1 MTDGNIRVLSR
12 LTWPK
17 LDRSD
22 RDSSTAA
29 GKQQIGTT
37 TSRFPFQVDA
47 SCDDL
52 TRTGHVA
59 AWGLSFAGL
68 PSIIV
73 NIVRIGLQDIPAMD
87 HSTLAFAS
95 VFPVLSIS
103 HTTPTP
109 IATPDLSQIAP
120 GSSFGSPYAGK
131 STDAQSQ
138 GQHRAVKR
146 GLAWSCATRFLS
158 LPRDST
164 LDFTLQRTREV
175 SDALTYLLVGEGRS
189 EDGKEEGLVE
199 WYSNECRL
207 HFANVVRP
215 GLEQLWKKEVELKN
229 AWDLL
234 DETQRVLEHKQRV
247 YLQPFNDN
255 ILPFLRQDASSTLL
269 QPSRPTQVIDA
280 NLATSVSGKFRRD
293 LHAMFA
299 HCLPNQRY
307 SKTLSYVLYDAGCRL
322 FRIYMRLDGIQ
333 PSMTPENTQMFRQR
347 MTTLL
352 QGLER
357 VGLGGDYAQKAF
369 AHAMNKLLDSFIS
382 SHYLK
387 VDWYSKTSIVPHLK
401 MWIQDGF
408 CPLAEL
414 VLTCLQCEQSTILPT
429 EISSW
434 QEMALGRLGRAR
446 VDNLFDFVINWDK
459 SLGAVLDIKEYLRVM
474 GAKQYL
480 TSTFSQQISRRLL
493 HPGATTT
500 YILNV
505 YILIIRSFHQLEPK
519 GVLLERVA
527 RPIRRYLK
535 EREDTARII
544 ISSLLTDLNDETGTK
559 FSSNG
564 ELSYEIASEMAKPF
578 TYHGQDT
585 DEEMNWNDM
594 NWQPLPV
601 DASPE
606 YKKSKVE
613 DVIWFLLTLWE
624 RDDFINELKN
634 LLGDHLLRCQDPEY
648 EREIRLLELIKVRLG
663 DDKMQAC
670 EVMLRDVLDS
680 KRINAAIR
688 ATISVPT
695 PAALVTPDHHA
706 RDPRTPEGVYP
717 HTPQPRRPP
726 RSVVQL
732 APSTPTSVPHAG
744 PTLNAQILSSFFW
757 PLLRDDTFRVPSQ
770 IDLLQKDYEARF
782 ERIKGMRKL
791 RWMNALGEGSITL
804 DFDDRTEDFAH
815 LTPWQVSVVY
825 AFQPQP
831 GEEHVSK
838 KRVGQGGGGEGIAR
852 NVAQLHDML
861 DMDESLLRQALA
873 FWVGK
878 SVLREIAPDTYA
890 VIERLPSES
899 SRAQAADQDAAAA
912 AEEIAAV
919 QAAETTAVKSP
930 TDLLNEKKDVYT
942 LFIIGMLTNQGNL
955 PVQRIA
961 MMMRMMVQGG
971 FPFGVEGG

>member
-1 MTDGNIRVLSR
+1 M
-12 LTWPK
+12 
-17 LDRSD
+17 LDL
-22 RDSSTAA
+22 
-29 GKQQIGTT
+29 K
-37 TSRFPFQVDA
+37 
-47 SCDDL
+47 
-52 TRTGHVA
+52 
-59 AWGLSFAGL
+59 
-68 PSIIV
+68 
-73 NIVRIGLQDIPAMD
+73 
-87 HSTLAFAS
+87 
-95 VFPVLSIS
+95 
-103 HTTPTP
+103 
-109 IATPDLSQIAP
+109 
-120 GSSFGSPYAGK
+120 
-131 STDAQSQ
+131 
-138 GQHRAVKR
+138 
-146 GLAWSCATRFLS
+146 
-158 LPRDST
+158 
-164 LDFTLQRTREV
+164 LQRTGEV
-175 SDALTYLLVGEGRS
+175 TDALTYLLAGEGRS
-189 EDGKEEGLVE
+189 EDEKEESLIE

-207 HFANVVRP
+207 HFANVVRS
-215 GLEQLWKKEVELKN
+215 GLEQLWQTEIELKH
-229 AWDLL
+229 AWDVL
-234 DETQRVLEHKQRV
+234 DETQRVLEHKQQM
-247 YLQPFNDN
+247 YLQPFNDH
-255 ILPFLRQDASSTLL
+255 ILPFLRQDASSTSL
-269 QPSRPTQVIDA
+269 QPSRPTQIIDTNVA
-280 NLATSVSGKFRRD
+280 ASVNWKFRQD
-293 LHAMFA
+293 LHAIFA
-299 HCLPNQRY
+299 HSLPLQRY

-322 FRIYMRLDGIQ
+322 FRIYTRQDGIQ

-352 QGLER
+352 QELER
-357 VGLGGDYAQKAF
+357 VGLGGDCAQKAF
-369 AHAMNKLLDSFIS
+369 AHAMNKLLDSFIT

-387 VDWYSKTSIVPHLK
+387 VDWYSKSSVVRHLK

-414 VLTCLQCEQSTILPT
+414 VLECLQCEQSSIQPT

-446 VDNLFDFVINWDK
+446 ADNLFDFVMHWDK
-459 SLGAVLDIKEYLRVM
+459 SLGAILDIKEYLRVI

-480 TSTFSQQISRRLL
+480 TSSFSSQISRRLL

-559 FSSNG
+559 FSSNS
-564 ELSYEIASEMAKPF
+564 EFSYEIASEMAKPF
-578 TYHGQDT
+578 TNYGQDT
-585 DEEMNWNDM
+585 DEEISWNDM
-594 NWQPLPV
+594 NWQPLPQ
-601 DASPE
+601 DASPD

-624 RDDFINELKN
+624 REDFINELKN
-634 LLGDHLLRCQDPEY
+634 LLGDHLLRCQDPEFAK
-648 EREIRLLELIKVRLG
+648 EIRLLELIKVRLG

-688 ATISVPT
+688 ATISVSTT
-695 PAALVTPDHHA
+695 PALVAPDYHN
-706 RDPRTPEGVYP
+706 REPQTPEGLHP
-717 HTPQPRRPP
+717 HTPQPRRPT
-726 RSVVQL
+726 RLVAQL
-732 APSTPTSVPHAG
+732 APSTPGSIPPVG

-757 PLLRDDTFRVPSQ
+757 PVLRDDTFRVPAQ
-770 IDLLQKDYEARF
+770 IDALQKEYESRF

-804 DFDDRTEDFAH
+804 EFDDRTEEFEH

-825 AFQPQP
+825 AFQAQP
-831 GEEHVSK
+831 GEEHIAK
-838 KRVGQGGGGEGIAR
+838 KRVGKSGEGISR
-852 NVAQLHDML
+852 NVEQLEEML
-861 DMDESLLRQALA
+861 EMDEGLVRQAVA

-878 SVLREIAPDTYA
+878 SVLREISPSTYV
-890 VIERLPSES
+890 VIERLPSKS
-899 SRAQAADQDAAAA
+899 SQAQADEDAAAA

-919 QAAETTAVKSP
+919 QAAETTAVKSQ

-971 FPFGVEGG
+971 FPFGVDEVKGLLAEMETDGKVVGLGGDIWGVKK